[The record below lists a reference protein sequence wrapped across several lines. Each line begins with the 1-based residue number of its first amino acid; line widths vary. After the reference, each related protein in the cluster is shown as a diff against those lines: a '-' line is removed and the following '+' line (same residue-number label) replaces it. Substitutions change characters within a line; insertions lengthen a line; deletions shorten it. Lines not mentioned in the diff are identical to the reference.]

1 MMRKATVGIG
11 AAAGVCELRDVQ
23 GGPGVGQNLNILLHS
38 INSEGRVNTI
48 DGKTFTLDGLCN
60 NCFYN
65 SETKAGGCTKMFCM
79 GGVMELE
86 AFVFDLLKNASNL
99 LDLNTANGIK
109 QGAKLVNNDKW
120 VILMWAPAK
129 ATN

>member
-1 MMRKATVGIG
+1 MIG
-11 AAAGVCELRDVQ
+11 KLLLVSALLLASASCVMFKVDQVSDK
-23 GGPGVGQNLNILLHS
+23 NLNILLHS

-65 SETKAGGCTKMFCM
+65 SETKVGGCTKMFCM

-99 LDLNTANGIK
+99 LDLNTTNGIK

-120 VILMWAPAK
+120 VILIGTGE
-129 ATN
+129 TN